1 MKPKMTGQAYL
12 NVKRYG
18 QNKSAQTQ
26 EAMPT
31 KGLLT
36 RPTNAK
42 IEKDEPDAVRLH
54 NFVMKS
60 LNNA

>member
-1 MKPKMTGQAYL
+1 MKPKMTGQTYL

-18 QNKSAQTQ
+18 QSKAAQTQ
-26 EAMPT
+26 EVMPT

-36 RPTNAK
+36 RSTNAK
-42 IEKDEPDAVRLH
+42 IETEEPIAVSLH

>member
-26 EAMPT
+26 EVMPT

-36 RPTNAK
+36 RPTSAK

-54 NFVMKS
+54 DFVMKS